1 MKFPFFLPLA
11 LLTTSALAAP
21 LVKQT
26 VATGLNDPMEIAI
39 APNGDF
45 YVIER
50 EGRLLRINPNTGGIF
65 VIGCINVHALRST
78 DPKSPIGREDG
89 LLGIAL
95 DPAFLTNQ
103 HIFLYYSAAD
113 KFETR
118 LSRFTL
124 NDGKIDSASEL
135 QLLIIPTER
144 DQTATHQAGSLK
156 FDPDGL
162 LYLSTGDNTNPF
174 ASAGVAPIDDRE
186 GKQCFDAQRSAGNT
200 NDLRGKIL
208 RIKPTKTGYEIPK
221 GNLFP
226 KGTAKTRPE
235 IYVMGCR
242 NPFRISIDPKTKTL
256 YWGEVGPDGQADGP
270 KGPRGHD
277 EVNQAKAAGNFGWP
291 FVIANN
297 KPYPIVDFSN
307 NAIGQMTDPN
317 SPKNPGKRNTGLT
330 DLPPAQPAF
339 IWYPYAESTEF
350 PIIGKG
356 GRNAMAGPV
365 FYHEADRKF
374 NILSK
379 EDNKTLLN
387 YDWMRGKIF
396 KTKLT
401 EDEKFE
407 KMEILMEKLVHP
419 MDLEMNKDGSLV
431 LLEYGSD
438 WYFNK
443 NGSLSQLLPDNG
455 NKPPTISI
463 KATPEVANAYSVDK
477 ANDPEGKPMV
487 VSWYVTEDTTER
499 NLGTGSNIV
508 LPAGNF
514 QEVRAVAKDE
524 NGAIAIARISLTHA
538 SELKSLKLELGKT
551 TQKPTFGDKL
561 KYKVTA
567 EQNPDP
573 KQLSIRA
580 RYIPPTG
587 HDSGGPKF
595 EPEPAELAKANQCL
609 ACHQVDTTS
618 VGPAYFD
625 VAIKYRDQKDAKDY
639 LVNKLKTGGSGVW
652 GVVPMPPQAA
662 LKADDADRLV
672 TAILKL
678 ANGANEVAGNLEGE
692 ITLPPKFDT
701 EPGGAWEISAE
712 AAGYSPSRI
721 RIPAK

>member
-11 LLTTSALAAP
+11 LLTTSVLAAP
-21 LVKQT
+21 LVKHT
-26 VATGLNDPMEIAI
+26 VATDLNDPMEIAI

-50 EGRLLRINPNTGGIF
+50 EGRVLRINPNTGGIF

-95 DPAFLTNQ
+95 DPAFSTNQ

-307 NAIGQMTDPN
+307 NAIGQITDPN

-330 DLPPAQPAF
+330 DLPPAQSAF
-339 IWYPYAESTEF
+339 IWYPYADSAEF

-401 EDEKFE
+401 EGEKFE

-443 NGSLSQLLPDNG
+443 NGSLSQLLPDDG

-514 QEVRAVAKDE
+514 QEIRAVAKDE

-538 SELKSLKLELGKT
+538 SVLKSLKLELGKT

-609 ACHQVDTTS
+609 ACHQVDSTS

-672 TAILKL
+672 TAILEL
-678 ANGANEVAGNLEGE
+678 ANGANEVVGNLEGE
-692 ITLPPKFDT
+692 ITLPPKFNT
-701 EPGGAWEISAE
+701 ELGGEWEISAE
-712 AAGYSPSRI
+712 SAGYSPSKI

>member
-1 MKFPFFLPLA
+1 
-11 LLTTSALAAP
+11 
-21 LVKQT
+21 
-26 VATGLNDPMEIAI
+26 
-39 APNGDF
+39 
-45 YVIER
+45 
-50 EGRLLRINPNTGGIF
+50 
-65 VIGCINVHALRST
+65 
-78 DPKSPIGREDG
+78 
-89 LLGIAL
+89 
-95 DPAFLTNQ
+95 
-103 HIFLYYSAAD
+103 
-113 KFETR
+113 
-118 LSRFTL
+118 
-124 NDGKIDSASEL
+124 
-135 QLLIIPTER
+135 
-144 DQTATHQAGSLK
+144 
-156 FDPDGL
+156 
-162 LYLSTGDNTNPF
+162 
-174 ASAGVAPIDDRE
+174 
-186 GKQCFDAQRSAGNT
+186 
-200 NDLRGKIL
+200 
-208 RIKPTKTGYEIPK
+208 
-221 GNLFP
+221 
-226 KGTAKTRPE
+226 
-235 IYVMGCR
+235 
-242 NPFRISIDPKTKTL
+242 
-256 YWGEVGPDGQADGP
+256 
-270 KGPRGHD
+270 
-277 EVNQAKAAGNFGWP
+277 
-291 FVIANN
+291 
-297 KPYPIVDFSN
+297 
-307 NAIGQMTDPN
+307 
-317 SPKNPGKRNTGLT
+317 
-330 DLPPAQPAF
+330 
-339 IWYPYAESTEF
+339 
-350 PIIGKG
+350 
-356 GRNAMAGPV
+356 MAGPV